1 MIKPFAI
8 AVSGVLAG
16 SAALAG
22 PYANVENNA
31 GYQDGYQGSVTD
43 IHIGYEGGS
52 GAYGFY
58 VQGGPALISP
68 SQGDAEFELSGKV
81 GASVQAAENFS
92 VYGELSF
99 ITAEDD
105 PAIGTKLGAKY
116 NF

>member
-1 MIKPFAI
+1 MIKPLAI

-22 PYANVENNA
+22 PYVNVENNG
-31 GYQDGYQGSVTD
+31 GYQEKYLGSTTD
-43 IHIGYEGGS
+43 LHVGFEGGS
-52 GAYGFY
+52 GAYGYY
-58 VQGGPALISP
+58 VQAGPAIVSP
-68 SQGDAEFELSGKV
+68 ADGDAEFELSGKV

-105 PAIGTKLGAKY
+105 PVIGTKLGAKY
-116 NF
+116 SF